1 METFLYNVV
10 MKHIFGTLYCKSFNN
25 NIIDFA
31 FVFNPLLPSVA
42 FGQRMFRSLLC
53 LNYKRYRNKVN
64 TILMKKYRPF
74 VWDLKVLCQNFP
86 NWLINYLNIAS
97 FKNVKTLLDPI
108 KTSVG
113 MVFQYIQ
120 LGEQKG
126 ARVYLPQAK
135 SRSL

>member
-1 METFLYNVV
+1 
-10 MKHIFGTLYCKSFNN
+10 
-25 NIIDFA
+25 
-31 FVFNPLLPSVA
+31 
-42 FGQRMFRSLLC
+42 
-53 LNYKRYRNKVN
+53 
-64 TILMKKYRPF
+64 MKKYRPF

-86 NWLINYLNIAS
+86 NWLINYLNIAN

-108 KTSVG
+108 KTSLG

-126 ARVYLPQAK
+126 AGVYLPQAK